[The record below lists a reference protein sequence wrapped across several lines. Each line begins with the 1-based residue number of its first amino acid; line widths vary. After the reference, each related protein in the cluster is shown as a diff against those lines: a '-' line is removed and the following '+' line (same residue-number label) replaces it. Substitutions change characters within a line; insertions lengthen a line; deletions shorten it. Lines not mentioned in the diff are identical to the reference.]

1 MDEDSNGSSTP
12 NLEID
17 HDHDNL
23 TVHELRSHYD
33 GIEAAKQPNY
43 GGRDRCRGRVWNDPK

>member
-1 MDEDSNGSSTP
+1 MDEDSKGSSTP